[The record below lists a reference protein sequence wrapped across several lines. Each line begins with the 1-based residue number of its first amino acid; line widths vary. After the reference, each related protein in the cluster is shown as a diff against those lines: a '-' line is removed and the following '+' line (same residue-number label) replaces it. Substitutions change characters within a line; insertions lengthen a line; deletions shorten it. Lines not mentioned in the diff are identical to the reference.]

1 MMFRKRLAFLS
12 ALYLASVASSFA
24 ADMPLS
30 SPAPVACPPP
40 HSVRH
45 VVRRH
50 IVRHVIVRREGY
62 GVEGA
67 VIGVNSGAGLAWGLT
82 EGVGQ
87 LGAAGLGYYG
97 VNGCWVYRPA
107 FDRFGN
113 YFGRRLVNM
122 CL

>member
-1 MMFRKRLAFLS
+1 MFRKGLAFVS
-12 ALYLASVASSFA
+12 ALCLAGSASSFA
-24 ADMPLS
+24 ADMPL
-30 SPAPVACPPP
+30 PPTAVCPPP
-40 HSVRH
+40 HPRH
-45 VVRRH
+45 VVRRV
-50 IVRHVIVRREGY
+50 IVRHAIVRRESADFN
-62 GVEGA
+62 GA
-67 VIGVNSGAGLAWGLT
+67 VFGVSGSGAGLAWGLT

-122 CL
+122 CLD